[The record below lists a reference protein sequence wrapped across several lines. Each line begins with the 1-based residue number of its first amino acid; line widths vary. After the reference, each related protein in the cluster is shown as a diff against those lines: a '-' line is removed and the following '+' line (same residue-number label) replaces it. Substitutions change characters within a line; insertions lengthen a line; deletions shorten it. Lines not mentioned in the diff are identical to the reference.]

1 MIRSQLLTATATD
14 DSLYI
19 LVVHCTTIAPPHF
32 AHNLFDEMPHRAGLS
47 SWLVRSIVLWKNIGF
62 QGNKTN

>member
-19 LVVHCTTIAPPHF
+19 LVVHCTTIAPPHVTSNSAF
-32 AHNLFDEMPHRAGLS
+32 PLHFNSVKSHL
-47 SWLVRSIVLWKNIGF
+47 I
-62 QGNKTN
+62 